1 MMVPTFPVGALQ
13 ERVLEWAEDIDS
25 IVLMAK
31 AGASFSTENMR
42 LHEMNKDER
51 DANMLHM
58 GVILASLRAVPS
70 VRATLKAE
78 L

>member
-1 MMVPTFPVGALQ
+1 
-13 ERVLEWAEDIDS
+13 
-25 IVLMAK
+25 
-31 AGASFSTENMR
+31 MR